1 MYFKTYCDAFGS
13 IPLNLTFPL
22 PVATGINV
30 SVVGFAGVTAF
41 FLTVTLKVAFFL
53 PASFAVAV
61 IVTVPSFFVVTL
73 PLDDTVA
80 TLVLLDFHV
89 TAFVAASYGL
99 YVG

>member
-1 MYFKTYCDAFGS
+1 MNFFPAVTVFFFPSLNFKV
-13 IPLNLTFPL
+13 LTTL
-22 PVATGINV
+22 P
-30 SVVGFAGVTAF
+30 
-41 FLTVTLKVAFFL
+41 TVTFVVAFAFL
-53 PASFAVAV
+53 LFLAIAV

-89 TAFVAASYGL
+89 TAFVAASFGL

>member
-22 PVATGINV
+22 PVATGIN
-30 SVVGFAGVTAF
+30 VVGFAGVTAF

-89 TAFVAASYGL
+89 TAFVAASFGL

>member
-22 PVATGINV
+22 PEGTGVNF
-30 SVVGFAGVTAF
+30 SVF

-89 TAFVAASYGL
+89 TAFVAASFGL